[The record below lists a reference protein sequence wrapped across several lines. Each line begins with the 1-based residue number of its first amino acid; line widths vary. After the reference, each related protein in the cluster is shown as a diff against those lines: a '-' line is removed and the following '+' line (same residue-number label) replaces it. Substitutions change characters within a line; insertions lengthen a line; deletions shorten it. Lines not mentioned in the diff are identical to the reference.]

1 MTYTEK
7 ILTEFD
13 SKYIKGDF
21 GITTCDPHVVPLK
34 SLKAFISTSIHQA
47 LAEERDRVRGEI
59 VGKKNQLEPYYKT
72 GLSGFKGKFEM
83 IKNDKVIDEQKLAQL
98 VSDGYNQ
105 ALDDLKPIISNIL
118 K

>member
-47 LAEERDRVRGEI
+47 LAEEREKVRKDYTKWVLSDNYKRKYTGETPFREWKEKAE
-59 VGKKNQLEPYYKT
+59 VQD
-72 GLSGFKGKFEM
+72 M
-83 IKNDKVIDEQKLAQL
+83 
-98 VSDGYNQ
+98 
-105 ALDDLKPIISNIL
+105 SNWE
-118 K
+118 